1 MNSNDNVDDE
11 DEYDYVTAIVAVN
24 VASPTNYI
32 VAVAIYDADD
42 DVVAAN
48 VAHNVVVVVVVAAT
62 SVLVVVVTA
71 PDVDVAST

>member
-48 VAHNVVVVVVVAAT
+48 VAHSVAVAIAAAT
-62 SVLVVVVTA
+62 SVLAIVVTA
-71 PDVDVAST
+71 PDDATAST